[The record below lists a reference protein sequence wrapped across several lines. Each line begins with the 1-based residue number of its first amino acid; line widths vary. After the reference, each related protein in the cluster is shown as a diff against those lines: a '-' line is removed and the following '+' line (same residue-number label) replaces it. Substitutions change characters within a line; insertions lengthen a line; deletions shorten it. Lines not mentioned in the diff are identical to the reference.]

1 MDELEFQKRV
11 YANPEEV
18 DQEVLDAARDNPA
31 YQKILDQARE
41 LNAAVTSLVNNISV
55 PSGLADKLG
64 AIPADDEAA
73 TKIAS
78 KPAANSNFFQY
89 YAIAASLILAL
100 GVTFSIIYNNEPA
113 VSDLAFGDDILR
125 HLYYEAAEIESMQSV
140 IALSTV
146 TAVMASAGSQLVANE
161 LLQGLSVVMAKP
173 CVILAAYQ
181 STHLVLEGAQGAVNV
196 IVINNGHR
204 DFVYAS
210 RFKALQLRYIC
221 RLFAKEMVLK
231 NFPGYAPDQLL
242 ERMIELSLYTE
253 ENLK

>member
-89 YAIAASLILAL
+89 YAIAASLILAS
-100 GVTFSIIYNNEPA
+100 GVTFLISDHNEPQ
-113 VSDLAFGDDILR
+113 VSDLAVGVDILR

-196 IVINNGHR
+196 IVINNSPVAVEFSFR
-204 DFVYAS
+204 DD
-210 RFKALQLRYIC
+210 RF
-221 RLFAKEMVLK
+221 EGMVIPLGDGGNLVLVGEK
-231 NFPGYAPDQLL
+231 N
-242 ERMIELSLYTE
+242 
-253 ENLK
+253 ENLDLYKDLFSENVEWVI